1 MELDLCV
8 QTLFEIGDIPND
20 NEISTITHASSETGC
35 VVSER
40 SRDTKF
46 ISLETLPLR
55 LRLDSVARGIHDSYL
70 KPKVQSCLKGQ

>member
-35 VVSER
+35 VVSE
-40 SRDTKF
+40 
-46 ISLETLPLR
+46 
-55 LRLDSVARGIHDSYL
+55 
-70 KPKVQSCLKGQ
+70 